1 MQIGI
6 SRQLHDQLL
15 KKNVSKKKDSFE
27 NAIHYMISKY
37 KHQWTING
45 CWFYGV
51 KMEDIGIC
59 KIDDNNKCVML

>member
-15 KKNVSKKKDSFE
+15 KKNVCKEPNGFE

-37 KHQWTING
+37 KHQWTIDG
-45 CWFYGV
+45 VWFYGV
-51 KMEDIGIC
+51 TMEDIHIC
-59 KIDDNNKCVML
+59 KIN